1 MRRVAVS
8 RAFALLLAVLLLS
21 GCGRLIAD
29 YSLDAYK
36 NATTLKAE
44 ALAMVD
50 KSNESYGKHAKD
62 VDALNVKIDAA
73 YEFAA
78 GIPDNQLS
86 ARQWAIIK
94 DPDLHLYGGYVKF
107 WKTHGPVS
115 AFFRAGAKKNIGEA
129 FDEIICLE
137 VNKQSLTSCPAA
149 VAASAPSGK
158 S

>member
-1 MRRVAVS
+1 MRSVALS
-8 RAFALLLAVLLLS
+8 RAMALLFVVFLLS

-36 NATTLKAE
+36 NATSLKAE
-44 ALAMVD
+44 ALAMVG
-50 KSNESYGKHAKD
+50 KSTEPYAKHAKD

-73 YEFAA
+73 YEFAN
-78 GIPDNQLS
+78 GIPENQLS
-86 ARQWAIIK
+86 AQQWAIIK
-94 DPDLHLYGGYVKF
+94 DPDRHLYGGYIKF
-107 WKTHGPVS
+107 WKAHGPVS
-115 AFFRAGAKKNIGEA
+115 AFFREGAKKNIGAA

-149 VAASAPSGK
+149 VAAAAPSGN